1 MEDFSQAARAAYRE
15 VVYGEPDFV
24 DYFCQ
29 ATPIDLVTRLRIGS
43 RPAKRTAGHLTIED
57 LRAIPWVFS
66 WTQGRYGLAGWF
78 GLGTLLDSGRAAHL
92 RSLHRDWPFFRS
104 LVDNAQLSLGR
115 ADRAVARLYNELVS
129 PPVLKERTW
138 SALEAEWDRALGVV
152 REATGIGLLEGSP
165 VLKRS
170 IRLRNPYVDPM
181 SFIQVSLLRR
191 LRGLP
196 EGSQER
202 EAVWGLLAL
211 TVNGIAAGL
220 QNTG

>member
-1 MEDFSQAARAAYRE
+1 
-15 VVYGEPDFV
+15 VYDDPEFV

-43 RPAKRTAGHLTIED
+43 RPAKRTAGEMTIED

-66 WTQGRYGLAGWF
+66 WTQSRYGLAGWF
-78 GLGTLLDSGRAAHL
+78 GLGTLLASESEDVL
-92 RSLHRDWPFFRS
+92 RSLYRDWPFFRS

-129 PPVLKERTW
+129 PPPLEQRTW
-138 SALEAEWDRALGVV
+138 SAIEAEWDRALAVV
-152 REATGIGLLEGSP
+152 RAATGQPLLEGSP

-170 IRLRNPYVDPM
+170 IRLRNPYVDPL
-181 SFIQVSLLRR
+181 SFVQLSLLRR

-196 EGSQER
+196 EGSEER